1 MFHRIL
7 VAVDDSPAARK
18 ALERA
23 LELVEAGHGRLGLL
37 SSAPGPPPLPAG
49 PAVVPVSRRQLEQDS
64 LRWAQR
70 NVAEAERL
78 VPSDVPVTKLVT
90 RGAPGP
96 ALLRETECNCWDL
109 VVVGQTR
116 RRFRWPFREP
126 LGEWLGRRTDA
137 AVLVVHDEPDAPRS
151 EESHP
156 ELAPRPASGQRAPVP
171 AA

>member
-7 VAVDDSPAARK
+7 VAVDDSAAARK

-49 PAVVPVSRRQLEQDS
+49 PAVLPVSRRQLEQDS

-70 NVAEAERL
+70 SVDEAERL
-78 VPSDVPVTKLVT
+78 VPPDVPVTKLVT

-116 RRFRWPFREP
+116 RRFRWPFTEP
-126 LGEWLGRRTDA
+126 LGEWLGRRTAA
-137 AVLVVHDEPDAPRS
+137 AVLVVHDAPDEPRVDERQ
-151 EESHP
+151 P
-156 ELAPRPASGQRAPVP
+156 ELAPRTAPGPGAAVP